1 MFFRGNAI
9 SYTKLSG
16 ILYDILNVTSN
27 KTSNLIKAPLRLST
41 DLILRFHQIYQTISY
56 KFCNL
61 VYLALYNNEFVKL
74 LLNIEKH

>member
-27 KTSNLIKAPLRLST
+27 KTSNLIKAPLR
-41 DLILRFHQIYQTISY
+41 HKY
-56 KFCNL
+56 
-61 VYLALYNNEFVKL
+61 
-74 LLNIEKH
+74 